1 MLKVRALSQ
10 SDLRSVK
17 LFTDREIGLNYY
29 SESELAEIFDRSQ
42 ADGIMCSLILENAL
56 GEIKG
61 IRISYPPGH
70 WDHGKGRGLKP
81 ELWPHSLIETAYF
94 QSLFLA
100 KDVQAEG
107 WGGKLSRAAIQQ
119 LIEAKA
125 KGIVCHAWKESPH
138 NSSRRYLQKLGFK
151 EITDHPLYWKDVN
164 YNCTR
169 CLKPP
174 CQCTAVEM
182 YLDLKGGS

>member
-1 MLKVRALSQ
+1 MLSIRALAAG
-10 SDLRSVK
+10 DLRSVK
-17 LFTDREIGLNYY
+17 LFADREIGLNYY
-29 SESELAEIFDRSQ
+29 SEDELQTIFERSLV
-42 ADGIMCSLILENAL
+42 ANTMCSLILENAL

-61 IRISYPPGH
+61 IRISHPPGR
-70 WDHGKGRGLKP
+70 WDHGKGSGLQP
-81 ELWPHSLIETAYF
+81 ELWPHRLSDTAYF
-94 QSLFLA
+94 QSLFLSH
-100 KDVQAEG
+100 DVQKEG

-119 LIEAKA
+119 LLEAGA

-138 NSSRRYLQKLGFK
+138 NSSRRYLQKLGFR
-151 EITDHPLYWKDVN
+151 EIAEHALYWKDVN